1 MNRARALVAL
11 SVVLAVLGLGGC
23 RGADRAAL
31 PAPTPAGAAASADP
45 LAGIE
50 HEVDS
55 VERDVDSDSDADSD
69 TGSGR

>member
-11 SVVLAVLGLGGC
+11 SVLLAVLGLAGC
-23 RGADRAAL
+23 RGAERGAL
-31 PAPTPAGAAASADP
+31 PASTSSGAAASADP

-55 VERDVDSDSDADSD
+55 VERDVDSDANPD
-69 TGSGR
+69 TGPGR

>member
-1 MNRARALVAL
+1 MNRAHVLVAL
-11 SVVLAVLGLGGC
+11 SVLLAVLGLGGC

-31 PAPTPAGAAASADP
+31 PAPTSAGAAASTDP

-55 VERDVDSDSDADSD
+55 VERDVNSDAD